1 MVEVIKQTFM
11 EVLPDVWPMLIIIT
25 VIISSLRITY
35 LITKHKKFLLHKEII
50 YLLAVIYLLCLFHVV
65 TFQDINYGTSNF
77 IPFKEIFRYDIGSHK
92 FFRNVMG
99 NIMLFIPFGFLSS
112 YLLKNRKLGV
122 VTILTIIASLTIEV
136 VQYYIGRVFDIDDI
150 ILNLV
155 GGIVGFLIYV
165 GLDAIK
171 NKIKLFKN
179 DTILDI
185 LIIMFEIFN
194 ETDKEII
201 EIDKLQK
208 YMEFVVKKLEIETA
222 IFNIIFVSNEEIHR
236 INKEYRKVDRVTDV
250 ISFALE
256 DNPDIVYEDFR
267 LLGDI
272 YIAVDIAY
280 DQAIEYNHSRER
292 EVCFL
297 ATHGLLHL
305 LGYDHMT
312 EEEEKEMFGKQ
323 EELLKEYGI
332 NR

>member
-92 FFRNVMG
+92 FFRNVIG

-112 YLLKNRKLGV
+112 YLLKNRKFSV
-122 VTILTIIASLTIEV
+122 VTILTLIASLTIET

-185 LIIMFEIFN
+185 LII
-194 ETDKEII
+194 II
-201 EIDKLQK
+201 LVLVML
-208 YMEFVVKKLEIETA
+208 YS
-222 IFNIIFVSNEEIHR
+222 FNINVF
-236 INKEYRKVDRVTDV
+236 DV
-250 ISFALE
+250 I
-256 DNPDIVYEDFR
+256 
-267 LLGDI
+267 G
-272 YIAVDIAY
+272 
-280 DQAIEYNHSRER
+280 
-292 EVCFL
+292 
-297 ATHGLLHL
+297 G
-305 LGYDHMT
+305 
-312 EEEEKEMFGKQ
+312 
-323 EELLKEYGI
+323 
-332 NR
+332 

>member
-65 TFQDINYGTSNF
+65 TFQDINYGTSN
-77 IPFKEIFRYDIGSHK
+77 
-92 FFRNVMG
+92 
-99 NIMLFIPFGFLSS
+99 FIPFGFLSS

-185 LIIMFEIFN
+185 LII
-194 ETDKEII
+194 II
-201 EIDKLQK
+201 LVLVML
-208 YMEFVVKKLEIETA
+208 YS
-222 IFNIIFVSNEEIHR
+222 FNINVF
-236 INKEYRKVDRVTDV
+236 DV
-250 ISFALE
+250 I
-256 DNPDIVYEDFR
+256 
-267 LLGDI
+267 G
-272 YIAVDIAY
+272 
-280 DQAIEYNHSRER
+280 
-292 EVCFL
+292 
-297 ATHGLLHL
+297 G
-305 LGYDHMT
+305 
-312 EEEEKEMFGKQ
+312 
-323 EELLKEYGI
+323 
-332 NR
+332 